1 MNPSGDIQGCR
12 CPASDNS
19 HRGWELTFKKEDFST
34 FFGQL
39 EFVERSFY
47 IDLKLYPCRFYLHEY
62 SFLLFFVG
70 SSSFTKPINF
80 GVSWKSIYFS
90 YITHCPWTTCGFRVH
105 LHSDEYISSP
115 AFYAELQVMSTWL
128 PHRHLIFR
136 LFQTYFTLPWTFE
149 FGEWC
154 YYHPLSIPKKP
165 GSCLGFLPLTVH

>member
-1 MNPSGDIQGCR
+1 METKSSPGNESLWWHAGTSLSCFWQEPQGLGT
-12 CPASDNS
+12 
-19 HRGWELTFKKEDFST
+19 HFQKKGFFHIFWTTLIYRT
-34 FFGQL
+34 FF
-39 EFVERSFY
+39 
-47 IDLKLYPCRFYLHEY
+47 LYWSEIVSCRFYLHGY

-128 PHRHLIFR
+128 PHSHLIFS
-136 LFQTYFTLPWTFE
+136 LFQTYFTLP
-149 FGEWC
+149 
-154 YYHPLSIPKKP
+154 
-165 GSCLGFLPLTVH
+165 